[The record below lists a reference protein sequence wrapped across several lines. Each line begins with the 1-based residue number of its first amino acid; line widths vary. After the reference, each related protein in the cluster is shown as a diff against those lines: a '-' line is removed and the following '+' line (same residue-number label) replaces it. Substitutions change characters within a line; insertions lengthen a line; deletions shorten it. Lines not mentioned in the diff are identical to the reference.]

1 MKYTGKLAK
10 PIVSKQL
17 GLFATDAD
25 IKAEALRVTTE
36 KVNKVSALFAV
47 HGVELHDWMDL
58 AFELAE
64 EYVPGF
70 KVIKPAGRPTEWE
83 EYDKAEFK
91 LTVDSMKAA
100 NNGIPVTR
108 AISRVMKLS
117 SWAGKTKGMQVSALS
132 KHYYAADPRVVAMM
146 RDANAYNLIVKN
158 D

>member
-17 GLFATDAD
+17 GVFATDED

-47 HGVELHDWMDL
+47 HGVELDDWVDL
-58 AFELAE
+58 VFELAE

-83 EYDKAEFK
+83 VYDKAEFK
-91 LTVDSMKAA
+91 LTVDDMKSA
-100 NNGIPVTR
+100 NDGIATTE
-108 AISRVMKLS
+108 AIRRVCRLS
-117 SWAGKTKGMQVSALS
+117 HWAEKTKGMKVTALS
-132 KHYYAADPRVVAMM
+132 KHYYAADSRVVAMM
-146 RDANAYNLIVKN
+146 RDANAYNLIN
-158 D
+158 QGD

>member
-47 HGVELHDWMDL
+47 HGVELHEWMDL

-70 KVIKPAGRPTEWE
+70 KVIKPAGRPTEWQV
-83 EYDKAEFK
+83 YDKAELK
-91 LTVDSMKAA
+91 LMVDDMQSA
-100 NNGIPVTR
+100 NEGI
-108 AISRVMKLS
+108 AITEAIRRVCRLS
-117 SWAGKTKGMQVSALS
+117 HWAGKTKGMQVSALS

-146 RDANAYNLIVKN
+146 RDANAYNLIVK
-158 D
+158 DD

>member
-17 GLFATDAD
+17 GIFATDDD
-25 IKAEALRVTTE
+25 IHAEALRVTTE

-70 KVIKPAGRPTEWE
+70 KVVRPAGRPTEWQ

-91 LTVDSMKAA
+91 LAVDDMKSA
-100 NNGIPVTR
+100 NKGIATTE
-108 AISRVMKLS
+108 AIRRVCRLS
-117 SWAGKTKGMQVSALS
+117 HWTEKTKGMKVPALS
-132 KHYYAADPRVVAMM
+132 KHYYAADSRFVSMM
-146 RDANAYNLIVKN
+146 QDAKAYNLIVQA

>member
-1 MKYTGKLAK
+1 VKYTGKLAK

-25 IKAEALRVTTE
+25 IKAEALRITTE
-36 KVNKVSALFAV
+36 KVNKISALFAL
-47 HGVELHDWMDL
+47 HGVELNDWMNL

-64 EYVPGF
+64 AHVPGF
-70 KVIKPAGRPTEWE
+70 KVNKPAGRPTVWGKYYE
-83 EYDKAEFK
+83 AEFK

-100 NNGIPVTR
+100 NHGMTVTT
-108 AISRVMKLS
+108 AIRRVMKLD
-117 SWAGKTKGMQVSALS
+117 SWSVKTKGMKIAALS

-146 RDANAYNLIVKN
+146 KDAKAYELIVKG

>member
-1 MKYTGKLAK
+1 VKYTGKLAK

-17 GLFATDAD
+17 GLLATDDD
-25 IKAEALRVTTE
+25 IKAEALRVATE

-47 HGVELHDWMDL
+47 HGVELNDWMDL

-70 KVIKPAGRPTEWE
+70 KVVRPAGRPTEWQ

-91 LTVDSMKAA
+91 LAVDDMKSA
-100 NNGIPVTR
+100 NEGIATTE
-108 AISRVMKLS
+108 AIRRVCRLS
-117 SWAGKTKGMQVSALS
+117 HWAEKNKGMKVTALS
-132 KHYYAADPRVVAMM
+132 KHYYAADSRFVAMM
-146 RDANAYNLIVKN
+146 QDAKAYNLIVQG